1 MNTAKGKMREFAT
14 RLSKELNLKMGTFGE
29 GQDRYCLTEWN
40 DIDGFSWIDI
50 NIAPYDKEQ
59 ENINMSREV
68 FGGGDWHSLED
79 CDEETQAMVKDA
91 RENNLPLVWVE
102 LAIRDMRHKVH
113 CCRYIIRSL
122 SVLSEAWVFDGV
134 KEWLDE
140 QRADRPEKEAKT
152 LNIINRM
159 GYDSVECD
167 LDGDC
172 IVVGIKGKYGLI
184 TLQGEPVC
192 ELKYDSIA
200 AVKKGELM
208 SVKIDGKYG
217 YINSKGEEIVSPKYD
232 CAYSFEE
239 GLAEVQIADKWGY
252 INCRGEE
259 IIPIKYDKI
268 CMFLNGYAPVCV
280 NGKWGVITI
289 DGKEVISPKYDDMGH
304 LACNNVIFLNSYFEE
319 DCINVQ
325 IAGKWGLVNS
335 NGEEIIPLEYDGVKS
350 LSDGRVAVCLN
361 GKWGFIALDKKVVIP
376 FEYDEGGEFGCG
388 LANIKKGDKW
398 GYINEQNELVIACKY
413 DWCDTFL
420 NGEARVCLDD
430 EYSTIDTEG
439 NTLECDNED
448 GLPF

>member
-102 LAIRDMRHKVH
+102 VAIRDMRHKVH
-113 CCRYIIRSL
+113 CCRYIIRPL

-172 IVVGIKGKYGLI
+172 IVVGIKGKYRLI

-376 FEYDEGGEFGCG
+376 FEYDEVGKFGSG

>member
-1 MNTAKGKMREFAT
+1 MNIAKGKMREFAT
-14 RLSKELNLKMGTFGE
+14 RVSEELNLKMGVFGKK
-29 GQDRYCLTEWN
+29 QDRYCLTEWN

-113 CCRYIIRSL
+113 CCRYIIRPL

-140 QRADRPEKEAKT
+140 QRANRPEKEAKT

-208 SVKIDGKYG
+208 SVKINGKYG

-239 GLAEVQIADKWGY
+239 GLAKVQIADKLGY
-252 INCRGEE
+252 INCCGEE
-259 IIPIKYDKI
+259 IIPVKYDKI

-335 NGEEIIPLEYDGVKS
+335 NGEEIIPLEYDDVKS
-350 LSDGRVAVCLN
+350 VSDGRVAVYLN
-361 GKWGFIALDKKVVIP
+361 GKWGFIALDNKVVIP
-376 FEYDEGGEFGCG
+376 FEYDEVGKFGCG

-398 GYINEQNELVIACKY
+398 GYINEQNELIIACKY
-413 DWCDTFL
+413 DCCETFR
-420 NGEARVCLDD
+420 NGEARVLLND

-439 NTLECDNED
+439 NTVESDNED

>member
-68 FGGGDWHSLED
+68 FGGGDWHNLDD

-102 LAIRDMRHKVH
+102 FAIRDMRHKVH
-113 CCRYIIRSL
+113 CCRYIIRPL

-200 AVKKGELM
+200 VVKKGELM
-208 SVKIDGKYG
+208 SVKINGKYG

-252 INCRGEE
+252 INCCGEE
-259 IIPIKYDKI
+259 IIPVKYDKI

-350 LSDGRVAVCLN
+350 VSDGRVAVCLN

-376 FEYDEGGEFGCG
+376 FEYDEVGKFGSG

>member
-14 RLSKELNLKMGTFGE
+14 RVSKELNLKMGTFGD

-59 ENINMSREV
+59 EKINMSREV

-113 CCRYIIRSL
+113 CCRYIIRPL

-208 SVKIDGKYG
+208 SVKINGKYG

-239 GLAEVQIADKWGY
+239 GLAK
-252 INCRGEE
+252 
-259 IIPIKYDKI
+259 
-268 CMFLNGYAPVCV
+268 
-280 NGKWGVITI
+280 
-289 DGKEVISPKYDDMGH
+289 
-304 LACNNVIFLNSYFEE
+304 
-319 DCINVQ
+319 VQ

-335 NGEEIIPLEYDGVKS
+335 NGEEIIPLEYDDVKS
-350 LSDGRVAVCLN
+350 VSDGRVAVCLN
-361 GKWGFIALDKKVVIP
+361 GKWGFIALDNKVVIP
-376 FEYDEGGEFGCG
+376 FEYDEVGKFGCG

-398 GYINEQNELVIACKY
+398 GYINEQNELIIACKY
-413 DWCDTFL
+413 DCCETFR
-420 NGEARVCLDD
+420 NGKATVWLDWKF
-430 EYSTIDTEG
+430 STIDTEG
-439 NTLECDNED
+439 NTVEGDDEE